1 MSEAWDTAVRLWD
14 VDPATLAVRVG
25 HYFGLEVADLA
36 NASRSA
42 VRLVPEALMMAGR
55 VVPLSEDS
63 VTITVAISEPTS
75 LPMELEL
82 QRLTSRQPIFAV
94 ASPGALDVALDVAL
108 AEIFNTPVISE
119 APHTAGPVRPTHDQS
134 DTRDKEILVV
144 TTSLRPGFL

>member
-1 MSEAWDTAVRLWD
+1 
-14 VDPATLAVRVG
+14 
-25 HYFGLEVADLA
+25 
-36 NASRSA
+36 
-42 VRLVPEALMMAGR
+42 MMAGR

-63 VTITVAISEPTS
+63 VTITVAISESTS

-94 ASPGALDVALDVAL
+94 ASPGALDVAL

-144 TTSLRPGFL
+144 TTPTDRR